1 MAEPSRTRNFFG
13 RVVDR
18 ILPGS
23 NYNTSTGRYSNV
35 GTGIAGLGARLA
47 ATAFA
52 GPAVGALVGK
62 GAGYLIDHA
71 GNRIGD
77 PQRESLPVNGGSVNP
92 GFTGG
97 VSMPSVSNLGL
108 GAQSP
113 GGDWAGYLQGAGSA
127 NNFGNQGFMR
137 PGSFTNWSPTSGW
150 GKQLIAQQPTPGSLG
165 GFGNN
170 VGGFLSGGAGGARSP
185 VASAG
190 SRAGLTRAGGS
201 AAGWVNALNTGE
213 ILGKFQGDPEKY
225 TRAT

>member
-23 NYNTSTGRYSNV
+23 NYNTSTGQYSNV

-71 GNRIGD
+71 GNRISD
-77 PQRESLPVNGGSVNP
+77 PQRETLPVSAGSVSP
-92 GFTGG
+92 GYTGG
-97 VSMPSVSNLGL
+97 VTMPSTTANLGL

-113 GGDWAGYLQGAGSA
+113 GGSWNGYLQGQGSV
-127 NNFGNQGFMR
+127 NNFGSQGFTR
-137 PGSFTNWSPTSGW
+137 PGYTNWSPSSRW
-150 GKQLIAQQPTPGSLG
+150 GQQLTEQPATQGSNL

-170 VGGFLSGGAGGARSP
+170 VQGFAGG
-185 VASAG
+185 G
-190 SRAGLTRAGGS
+190 GGS
-201 AAGWVNALNTGE
+201 SSGSSMSGNRMAGIVGGRLASDSMIDLQRRWAN
-213 ILGKFQGDPEKY
+213 
-225 TRAT
+225 R